1 MAYIA
6 TTDISDSSVSLSIVN
21 QVRLYIAVYYD
32 SWKGRKLICLAMQR
46 PVSNAVCLSGKLQ
59 PMVYAPSHT
68 QSGYIYSCRLTDGP
82 WRC

>member
-32 SWKGRKLICLAMQR
+32 SWKGGKLICLARGPHPMWF
-46 PVSNAVCLSGKLQ
+46 VCLADFSLWFMLLFIDKVATFIAVEL
-59 PMVYAPSHT
+59 S
-68 QSGYIYSCRLTDGP
+68 
-82 WRC
+82 